1 VKVLDFGLAKT
12 MAPDPAGAPTQDPS
26 VDGTADGRVL
36 GTPAYMSPEQAR
48 GLSVDKR
55 ADIWA
60 FGSVLFEMLSGR
72 RPFTG
77 ATVSDTIAHILER
90 DPDWTTL
97 PADTPVAIRTL
108 LERCLRKDPKKRLR
122 DIADAVIELEERA
135 ALAPAGPSSIEPA
148 AGASRSRERI
158 AWTVAGVLG
167 LALSGLTV
175 LYLRDV
181 RPTPAQ
187 PVEFAIPLPENSRYT
202 GTSPEFALS
211 PDGRHVAFA
220 ATSDGIS
227 KLWIRALATLELRTL
242 PGTEGARSPFWKPD
256 GQTVA
261 FFASGQLKSIL
272 LSGGSPVV
280 VCDAPFGGAVSSIGG
295 TWNGADQIVFAAPGG
310 LLWQVSAAQGGA
322 KARQLMALA
331 EGDISHRWPSFLP
344 GGEHFLYLAQ
354 RGATDELRV
363 GSLTSANTVSLGSS
377 ESHAAYAGGHLF
389 FVRGGN
395 LMAQPFDPGTRRL
408 SGNAVPLGA
417 QVGVDP
423 PWQRGMF
430 SVADTGQLAYS
441 STARAPSELTWMDPH
456 GRVLGTVGRPG
467 VFFNLDLSPDDQRV
481 AISQLTWQPSGR
493 AEFDIWLID
502 LTRDGAASRLTDDPA
517 WEFDP
522 TWSPKG
528 DLIAF
533 NSNRP
538 LPQRTPFSLFAR
550 ASNDSGQDIL
560 LVKPE
565 GSVSSPDWAR
575 DGRFIVYTVGGR
587 QAGSDL
593 WTVDLNGDRTPGV
606 FLSTRHTESD
616 GAFSPDGRWIAYRS
630 NASGRQEVY
639 VRPFPAAEGV
649 FPISRE
655 GGGSPRWRGD
665 GKQLFFLSLDGM
677 MMAAD
682 VDSSKGFTSG
692 VPRELFSTHLQP
704 TANARPYDVTK
715 DGTRFLIP
723 QIGQGAPTTVVLNW
737 RARLPK

>member
-1 VKVLDFGLAKT
+1 VAAKR
-12 MAPDPAGAPTQDPS
+12 Q
-26 VDGTADGRVL
+26 GRV
-36 GTPAYMSPEQAR
+36 R
-48 GLSVDKR
+48 
-55 ADIWA
+55 
-60 FGSVLFEMLSGR
+60 
-72 RPFTG
+72 
-77 ATVSDTIAHILER
+77 
-90 DPDWTTL
+90 
-97 PADTPVAIRTL
+97 
-108 LERCLRKDPKKRLR
+108 
-122 DIADAVIELEERA
+122 
-135 ALAPAGPSSIEPA
+135 
-148 AGASRSRERI
+148 
-158 AWTVAGVLG
+158 
-167 LALSGLTV
+167 
-175 LYLRDV
+175 
-181 RPTPAQ
+181 
-187 PVEFAIPLPENSRYT
+187 
-202 GTSPEFALS
+202 
-211 PDGRHVAFA
+211 
-220 ATSDGIS
+220 
-227 KLWIRALATLELRTL
+227 
-242 PGTEGARSPFWKPD
+242 
-256 GQTVA
+256 
-261 FFASGQLKSIL
+261 
-272 LSGGSPVV
+272 
-280 VCDAPFGGAVSSIGG
+280 
-295 TWNGADQIVFAAPGG
+295 
-310 LLWQVSAAQGGA
+310 
-322 KARQLMALA
+322 
-331 EGDISHRWPSFLP
+331 
-344 GGEHFLYLAQ
+344 YLA
-354 RGATDELRV
+354 
-363 GSLTSANTVSLGSS
+363 
-377 ESHAAYAGGHLF
+377 
-389 FVRGGN
+389 
-395 LMAQPFDPGTRRL
+395 
-408 SGNAVPLGA
+408 
-417 QVGVDP
+417 
-423 PWQRGMF
+423 
-430 SVADTGQLAYS
+430 
-441 STARAPSELTWMDPH
+441 
-456 GRVLGTVGRPG
+456 
-467 VFFNLDLSPDDQRV
+467 
-481 AISQLTWQPSGR
+481 
-493 AEFDIWLID
+493 D